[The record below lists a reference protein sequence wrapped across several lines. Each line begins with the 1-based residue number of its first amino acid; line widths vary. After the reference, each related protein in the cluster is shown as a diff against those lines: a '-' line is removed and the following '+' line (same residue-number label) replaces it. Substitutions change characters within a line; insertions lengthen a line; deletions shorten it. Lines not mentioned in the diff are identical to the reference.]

1 MKILWRRIAR
11 NRENRGFGR
20 EGASEKQKGEKK
32 IVWVRGARVSRA
44 KPVATGK
51 RRASIAVSP
60 LEDAGRPRVIRCSLM
75 QRSCLAFFFLIK
87 ITAAM
92 NEAYAIE
99 RDASVS
105 PGLRDINARSNTDT
119 ERKVS
124 NVRATL
130 SNNGAAG

>member
-60 LEDAGRPRVIRCSLM
+60 LEDARPPQSHSMFPYATFLLSLLLSYQDNCRDERGVRDRTRRVRFTWFTRYKCT
-75 QRSCLAFFFLIK
+75 K
-87 ITAAM
+87 
-92 NEAYAIE
+92 
-99 RDASVS
+99 
-105 PGLRDINARSNTDT
+105 
-119 ERKVS
+119 
-124 NVRATL
+124 
-130 SNNGAAG
+130 